1 MKTATLLLLSAFAAA
16 AQQPKI
22 ENAKLETRAFAGS
35 LATLF
40 PQLGTGPWWAAWSE
54 PMIPGQRGDMC
65 WSEGNRGDARAAGT
79 PIRLEGP
86 TTLVILVR
94 FENGAV
100 SRVRTTTPDCLI
112 DAGGLAFHWL
122 TGVPAA
128 ESISWLKT
136 QVTATGHDQS
146 IYAIALH
153 AGPEGMRALEEFT
166 GPAQPDKV
174 RERTAFW
181 LGNSRGADGL
191 RVLERMLSSDS
202 SRKVREQ
209 VIFAMTQSKE
219 PGAMQKVIDTA
230 RSDKDP
236 HVRGQALFWLAQRA
250 THQLATDA
258 ISATLR
264 NDADSQV
271 RERAVFALTQIPN
284 GEGVPQLIDLAKNSA
299 DLAVKKK
306 AMFWL
311 GQSKDRRAV
320 EFFAQLLKP

>member
-1 MKTATLLLLSAFAAA
+1 MKTAILLLLSAFAAA
-16 AQQPKI
+16 ARQPKI

-40 PQLGTGPWWAAWSE
+40 TQLGTGPWWAGWSE

-94 FENGAV
+94 FENGAA
-100 SRVRTTTPDCLI
+100 SRVRTATPDCLI
-112 DAGGLAFHWL
+112 DAGGLAFHWI

-153 AGPEGMRALEEFT
+153 AGPEGTRALEEFT
-166 GPAQPDKV
+166 APTQPDKV
-174 RERTAFW
+174 RGRTAFW
-181 LGNSRGADGL
+181 LGNSRGAGGL
-191 RVLERMLSSDS
+191 RVLERMLSSDP

-209 VIFAMTQSKE
+209 VIFAVS
-219 PGAMQKVIDTA
+219 
-230 RSDKDP
+230 
-236 HVRGQALFWLAQRA
+236 
-250 THQLATDA
+250 
-258 ISATLR
+258 
-264 NDADSQV
+264 
-271 RERAVFALTQIPN
+271 QIPN
-284 GEGVPQLIDLAKNSA
+284 GEGVPQLIDLAKNSS

-320 EFFAQLLKP
+320 EFFAEVLKP